1 MRAVERETV
10 LPLRLRRHV
19 VRDDERM
26 RGIRGVDDARV
37 VSVGRIVGFHV
48 RGVDVGSIGPT
59 RIDLDVVGSARRYLA
74 PEDWIE
80 WIRDVIEAYAR
91 ERAETKT
98 LLEDL
103 KVNQPALGYSHPD
116 WLCER
121 WQKRWGTEKLR
132 QLLEWNNTPPKTYAR
147 VNGLKTGAGN
157 LLEQ

>member
-1 MRAVERETV
+1 
-10 LPLRLRRHV
+10 
-19 VRDDERM
+19 M

-91 ERAETKT
+91 ERA
-98 LLEDL
+98 
-103 KVNQPALGYSHPD
+103 V
-116 WLCER
+116 
-121 WQKRWGTEKLR
+121 TEGFVHDR
-132 QLLEWNNTPPKTYAR
+132 QEVPVDVDNRQVRDEEAVRRSAVHRAIQLLA
-147 VNGLKTGAGN
+147 
-157 LLEQ
+157 